1 MRRKPGRTALAATS
15 ILCSLILAACNCAP
29 TLRYVS
35 VAPASGATIFA
46 TAVSTTSGETTTTT
60 ITPCTTQQF
69 AATAYYSDGSQK
81 DISSVAGWGSSNT
94 NAATINSAGLASA
107 ASAVTAAGGTSI
119 ITATAGGASATANL
133 AVDILTSIA
142 VTPTA
147 ATVPL
152 GGTQQYAATG
162 NFTVAG
168 GSTTTMDLTTQVA
181 WSVTGGTTSA
191 DGSTNA
197 NSVASI
203 GTATGLLTATGAV
216 GTTTTVTASIC
227 TASGSTGVTVAAPA
241 AQTLLISPRVQS
253 IIAGQTIDFTAVVVN
268 TDGSSSPVTLPLVWT
283 SGTPAVA
290 SIISQAAGDG
300 LATGLTAG
308 ETVITAQM
316 GTGDTAIT
324 GTTTLTVS
332 AAVARFAYVLNFVD
346 GSASAYAPHA
356 ATGAFTPLGKS
367 SSSANQLIPHPSGMF
382 VYSLNAGN
390 TISVLNV
397 DPVSGAL
404 SASAV
409 PATPAVGT
417 GTEFAALDP
426 SGRWLYVVDGT
437 SNMVFAF
444 SVNQS
449 TGALTAIGT
458 GTATGSS
465 PLQVLVAPNDQ
476 FVYVINSSAAGSVSA
491 YSIGAT
497 GALTALTAPTTV
509 LNTPAYSAIDPA
521 SAYLFVPTSGDNT
534 VVPFTIGTDGTLTAG
549 TPFTFTPAL
558 TAGADRLVATAV
570 DPTSKFLYVV
580 DAGTSS
586 ETTTTGSLY
595 ALSIGAG
602 GALTQTI
609 NSGSPYALGNL
620 PNSVVLDPS
629 GTIVMVAN
637 NADNTISVFT
647 AAADG
652 SLTPDNLVEAAGAP
666 AFPVFINGAAEATSS
681 VSAVVAANITNGTL
695 SAFTAD
701 STGALTAVGTP
712 FAGLAGNS
720 KIANVPFGTSIF
732 TTSHTAKDIGGYNV
746 DTTSATPFSQIAAPV
761 VLPGAAGSVIIDA
774 GGNYA
779 YVADTDNN
787 TVTSV
792 PVSSSTIGPLGSSVT
807 VAGGV
812 LSLAS
817 DPQTTL
823 IYALGTNTIT
833 AIRANSSG
841 AISLGPVLT
850 VTGTWSAGAVSP
862 DGRYLV
868 AVDSATNTLTV
879 FAITAVGGT
888 GTPADGTLTAVTGS
902 TAIAIPGANTVSAV
916 AFDPLNR
923 GFAVTD
929 SAANTVTPFQF
940 AAGVV
945 TAKTAV
951 TTPTGATS
959 AAVDPTGSF
968 LFVGIYGN
976 PTATPPVP
984 GGVQAYSISTTSGP
998 ALTAVGSPVTTDLG
1012 TWGVGVLSTV
1022 Q

>member
-35 VAPASGATIFA
+35 VAPASATIFA

-60 ITPCTTQQF
+60 ITPCTTQPF

-81 DISSVAGWGSSNT
+81 DISGVAGWSSSNT
-94 NAATINSAGLASA
+94 NAATIDTTGLASA
-107 ASAVTAAGGTSI
+107 ASGVSAAGGTSI
-119 ITATAGGASATANL
+119 ISATAGGASGTANL
-133 AVDILTSIA
+133 AVDILTSIT
-142 VTPTA
+142 VTGPTEGN
-147 ATVPL
+147 TVPL
-152 GGTQQYAATG
+152 GGTQQYTATG
-162 NFTVAG
+162 NLTVAG
-168 GSTTTMDLTTQVA
+168 GSTTTMDLTNQVA

-191 DGSTNA
+191 DGSTNS

-203 GTATGLLTATGAV
+203 GTATGTLTATGAV

-227 TASGSTGVTVAAPA
+227 TASASTTVTVGAPA

-253 IIAGQTIDFTAVVVN
+253 VVVGQTIDFTAVVVN
-268 TDGSSSPVTLPLVWT
+268 TDGSTSPVTLPLVWT

-290 SIISQAAGDG
+290 SIISQTAGDG

-308 ETVITAQM
+308 ETAITATM
-316 GTGDTAIT
+316 GTGDTAISGST
-324 GTTTLTVS
+324 MLTVS
-332 AAVARFAYVLNFVD
+332 AAVARFAYVLNFND
-346 GSASAYAPHA
+346 GSASGYAPHA

-367 SSSANQLIPHPSGMF
+367 SSAASQLIPHPSGMF
-382 VYSLNAGN
+382 VYSLNSDN
-390 TISVLNV
+390 TIWVLNV
-397 DPVSGAL
+397 NPVSGAL
-404 SASAV
+404 STSAV

-444 SVNQS
+444 SVNQT

-476 FVYVINSSAAGSVSA
+476 FVYVINSTAAGSVSA
-491 YSIGAT
+491 YSIGT
-497 GALTALTAPTTV
+497 GGALTAITAPTTV
-509 LNTPAYSAIDPA
+509 LNAPSYSAIDPA

-534 VVPFTIGTDGTLTAG
+534 ITAFTIGSDGTLTAG

-558 TAGADRLVATAV
+558 TTTDFLEAVAV

-586 ETTTTGSLY
+586 NLY

-609 NSGSPYALGNL
+609 NSGSPYAIGNL

-637 NADNTISVFT
+637 HADNTVSVFT

-681 VSAVVAANITNGTL
+681 VSAVVAANITNSTL

-701 STGALTAVGTP
+701 STGALTAVGSP

-720 KIANVPFGTSIF
+720 KVANVPFGTSIF
-732 TTSHTAKDIGGYNV
+732 TTSHTAKDLGGYNV

-761 VLPGAAGSVIIDA
+761 VLPGAAGSVVIDA
-774 GGNYA
+774 TGNFA
-779 YVADTDNN
+779 YVADTDHN

-792 PVSSSTIGPLGSSVT
+792 PVSSSAIGPVGSPVT

-833 AIRANSSG
+833 AIG
-841 AISLGPVLT
+841 ALSNGTISLGPALT
-850 VTGTWSAGAVSP
+850 VTGTWTAGAVSP

-879 FAITAVGGT
+879 FAIAPVAGLGT
-888 GTPADGTLTAVTGS
+888 GGTLTAVTGS
-902 TAIAIPGANTVSAV
+902 MGIAIPGANTVSAV

-929 SAANTVTPFQF
+929 SAANTVTPF
-940 AAGVV
+940 AITSAGAV
-945 TAKTAV
+945 TANSAV

-968 LFVGIYGN
+968 LFVGIYGD
-976 PTATPPVP
+976 PTASTPVP
-984 GGVQAYSISTTSGP
+984 GSVQAYSISNTSGP
-998 ALTAVGSPVTTDLG
+998 ALTAVGSPVNADLG

>member
-1 MRRKPGRTALAATS
+1 
-15 ILCSLILAACNCAP
+15 
-29 TLRYVS
+29 

-81 DISSVAGWGSSNT
+81 DISSVAGWSSSNT
-94 NAATINSAGLASA
+94 NAATIDTSGLASA

-133 AVDILTSIA
+133 AVDILTSITVA
-142 VTPTA
+142 PA
-147 ATVPL
+147 AGTVPL
-152 GGTQQYAATG
+152 GGTQQYTATG
-162 NFTVAG
+162 TLTVAG

-191 DGSTNA
+191 DGSTNS

-203 GTATGLLTATGAV
+203 GTATGTLTATGAV
-216 GTTTTVTASIC
+216 DSTTTVTASIC
-227 TASGSTGVTVAAPA
+227 TASGSTTVTVAAPA

-253 IIAGQTIDFTAVVVN
+253 IVVGQTIDFTSVVVN
-268 TDGSSSPVTLPLVWT
+268 TDGSTSPVTLPLVWT

-290 SIISQAAGDG
+290 SIISQTAGDG

-308 ETVITAQM
+308 ETVITATM

-332 AAVARFAYVLNFVD
+332 AAVARFAYVLNFAD
-346 GSASAYAPHA
+346 GSASGYAPQA

-367 SSSANQLIPHPSGMF
+367 SSSANQLVPHPSGMF
-382 VYSLNAGN
+382 VYSLNVGN
-390 TISVLNV
+390 TISVLTV

-404 SASAV
+404 SASAA
-409 PATPAVGT
+409 PTTPAVGT

-444 SVNQS
+444 SIDQS

-476 FVYVINSSAAGSVSA
+476 FVYVINSSAAGSVSV
-491 YSIGAT
+491 YSINT
-497 GALTALTAPTTV
+497 TTTPGALTALTGPTTV
-509 LNTPAYSAIDPA
+509 LNAPAFSAIDPA

-534 VVPFTIGTDGTLTAG
+534 IVPFTIGTDGTLTAG

-558 TAGADRLVATAV
+558 TTSDFLKAVAV

-586 ETTTTGSLY
+586 ETTTTGNLY

-609 NSGSPYALGNL
+609 NGGSPYALGNL
-620 PNSVVLDPS
+620 PNSVVLDPT
-629 GTIVMVAN
+629 GTILMVAN
-637 NADNTISVFT
+637 NADNTVSVFT

-681 VSAVVAANITNGTL
+681 VSAVVAANIANSTL

-701 STGALTAVGTP
+701 STGALTVVGTP
-712 FAGLAGNS
+712 LAGLAGNS
-720 KIANVPFGTSIF
+720 KVTDIPFGTSIF
-732 TTSHTAKDIGGYNV
+732 TTSHTAKDLGGYNV
-746 DTTSATPFSQIAAPV
+746 DTTSTTPFSQIAAPV
-761 VLPGAAGSVIIDA
+761 VLPGAAGSAIVDLS
-774 GGNYA
+774 GSYA

-792 PVSSSTIGPLGSSVT
+792 PVSSSTIGPVGSSVT

-812 LSLAS
+812 LSMAS

-823 IYALGTNTIT
+823 LYALGTNTIT
-833 AIRANSSG
+833 AIRAHSTG
-841 AISLGPVLT
+841 AISLGPALT
-850 VTGTWSAGAVSP
+850 VTGTWTAGAVSP

-868 AVDSATNTLTV
+868 AVDFGTKTLTV

-888 GTPADGTLTAVTGS
+888 GSPADGTLTAVTGS
-902 TAIAIPGANTVSAV
+902 TAVAIPGANTVSSV
-916 AFDPLNR
+916 VFDPLNR

-929 SAANTVTPFQF
+929 SGANSVTPFSIDSTG
-940 AAGVV
+940 AVV
-945 TAKTAV
+945 AKTAV

-968 LFVGIYGN
+968 LFVGIYGD

-984 GGVQAYSISTTSGP
+984 GSVQAYSISSSSGSP
-998 ALTAVGSPVTTDLG
+998 ALTAVGSPVNADLG

>member
-1 MRRKPGRTALAATS
+1 
-15 ILCSLILAACNCAP
+15 
-29 TLRYVS
+29 
-35 VAPASGATIFA
+35 
-46 TAVSTTSGETTTTT
+46 
-60 ITPCTTQQF
+60 
-69 AATAYYSDGSQK
+69 
-81 DISSVAGWGSSNT
+81 
-94 NAATINSAGLASA
+94 
-107 ASAVTAAGGTSI
+107 
-119 ITATAGGASATANL
+119 
-133 AVDILTSIA
+133 
-142 VTPTA
+142 
-147 ATVPL
+147 
-152 GGTQQYAATG
+152 
-162 NFTVAG
+162 
-168 GSTTTMDLTTQVA
+168 
-181 WSVTGGTTSA
+181 
-191 DGSTNA
+191 
-197 NSVASI
+197 
-203 GTATGLLTATGAV
+203 
-216 GTTTTVTASIC
+216 
-227 TASGSTGVTVAAPA
+227 
-241 AQTLLISPRVQS
+241 
-253 IIAGQTIDFTAVVVN
+253 
-268 TDGSSSPVTLPLVWT
+268 
-283 SGTPAVA
+283 
-290 SIISQAAGDG
+290 
-300 LATGLTAG
+300 
-308 ETVITAQM
+308 M

-324 GTTTLTVS
+324 GSTPLTVS
-332 AAVARFAYVLNFVD
+332 AAVARFAYVLNFSD
-346 GSASAYAPHA
+346 GNGSISAYAPHA

-367 SSSANQLIPHPSGMF
+367 ASAANQLIPHPSGMF
-382 VYSLNAGN
+382 VYSLDNPAN
-390 TISVLNV
+390 TISVLSI

-409 PATPAVGT
+409 PPTPAVGG

-444 SVNQS
+444 SVNQT

-458 GTATGSS
+458 GTATGSG

-491 YSIGAT
+491 YSVGAT
-497 GALTALTAPTTV
+497 GALTAVTAPTTV
-509 LNTPAYSAIDPA
+509 LNMPTFSAIDPA

-534 VVPFTIGTDGTLTAG
+534 ITPFTIGTDGTLTAG

-558 TAGADRLVATAV
+558 TGTDFLQATAV

-580 DAGTSS
+580 DSGTSS
-586 ETTTTGSLY
+586 DTTTTGNLY

-609 NSGSPYALGNL
+609 NGGSPYALGNL
-620 PNSVVLDPS
+620 PNSIAIDPS
-629 GTIVMVAN
+629 GTILAVAN
-637 NADNTISVFT
+637 YADNTVSVFT

-666 AFPVFINGAAEATSS
+666 AFPVFINGAAEATST
-681 VSAVVAANITNGTL
+681 VSAVVAANITNSTL

-720 KIANVPFGTSIF
+720 KVANVPFGTSIF
-732 TTSHTAKDIGGYNV
+732 TTSHTAKDLGGYNV
-746 DTTSATPFSQIAAPV
+746 DTTSATPFSQIAAPA

-774 GGNYA
+774 SGIYA
-779 YVADTDNN
+779 YVADTDHN
-787 TVTSV
+787 TVTPVS
-792 PVSSSTIGPLGSSVT
+792 VSSSTIGPVGPSVT

-812 LSLAS
+812 LSMAS

-841 AISLGPVLT
+841 AIGLGPILT
-850 VTGTWSAGAVSP
+850 VTGTWTAGAVSP
-862 DGRYLV
+862 DGQYLV
-868 AVDSATNTLTV
+868 AVDSATKTLTV
-879 FAITAVGGT
+879 FAISPVSGLGT
-888 GTPADGTLTAVTGS
+888 DGALTAVTGS
-902 TAIAIPGANTVSAV
+902 TAIAIPGANTPSSVV
-916 AFDPLNR
+916 FDPLNR
-923 GFAVTD
+923 GFAITD

-968 LFVGIYGN
+968 LFVGIYGD
-976 PTATPPVP
+976 PTADTPVP
-984 GGVQAYSISTTSGP
+984 GSVQAYSISTSSGSP
-998 ALTAVGSPVTTDLG
+998 ALTAVGSPVNADIG